1 MKRYASF
8 PFLNA
13 PFRVLSLLIIFSL
26 IFAHT
31 AWSQNESDIKKD
43 TRPVRNLFESTLL
56 IDNQTAV
63 VPIKGTFQFDIQH
76 RFGTWENGYDDF
88 YGIFAPSNIRL
99 GLNYVPVNKL
109 MVGFG
114 FAKDNRLLDFMGKYA
129 LLQQGR
135 EGGSPIALTY
145 LVNMAI
151 DPRKDDDK
159 TGFSETIDRFS
170 YFHQIMVARKL
181 TDALSLQAA
190 FNLSY
195 FNFVKPEINNEG
207 AIIGR
212 RDNNVFSTSFSGR
225 YKINT
230 ATGLIANFDIP
241 LSENDFDDI
250 QPNISFGVEFVSSS
264 HAFQI
269 FIGNYKWIVPQY
281 NNYFNLN
288 SFGDNQILIGFNM
301 TRLWNF

>member
-1 MKRYASF
+1 MKRIASF

-26 IFAHT
+26 TLAQT
-31 AWSQNESDIKKD
+31 AWSQAETDNKKD
-43 TRPVRNLFESTLL
+43 TRPVRNLFESTLM

-88 YGIFAPSNIRL
+88 YGVFAPSNIRL
-99 GLNYVPVNKL
+99 GLNYVPINKL
-109 MVGFG
+109 MLGFG
-114 FAKDNRLLDFMGKYA
+114 FAKDNRLLDFSGKYA

-151 DPRKDDDK
+151 DSRENKK
-159 TGFSETIDRFS
+159 SGFEETTDNFS

-181 TDALSLQAA
+181 TDAFSLQAA

-195 FNFVKPEINNEG
+195 FNYVRPHLGEENEYL
-207 AIIGR
+207 GR
-212 RDNNVFSTSFSGR
+212 RDNNVFSTSFLGR
-225 YKINT
+225 YKIST
-230 ATGLIANFDIP
+230 ATGLIVNFDIP
-241 LSENDFDDI
+241 LSENDFDDL

-269 FIGNYKWIVPQY
+269 FIGNYKWVVPQY
-281 NNYFNLN
+281 NHFYNLN
-288 SFGDNQILIGFNM
+288 SFDDNQILIGFNM